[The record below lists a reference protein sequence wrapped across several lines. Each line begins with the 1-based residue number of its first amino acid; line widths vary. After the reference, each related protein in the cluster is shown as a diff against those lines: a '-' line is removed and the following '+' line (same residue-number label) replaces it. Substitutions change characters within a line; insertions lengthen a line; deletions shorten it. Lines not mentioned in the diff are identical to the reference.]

1 MVVQCF
7 LPERNSVTYIE
18 LSLSRLHWRAQRQT
32 TSQGLSDLFKQ
43 FRESLHSSMK
53 VHTGRPVLNLHG
65 NFKYT
70 ARCNAHLD
78 LSFCMLHS
86 VQFLCYM
93 QAHFKLSD
101 VSHLKEETFIQ
112 KTPNVSKR
120 NLVNAKNKSF
130 KFYKGSNN

>member
-1 MVVQCF
+1 
-7 LPERNSVTYIE
+7 
-18 LSLSRLHWRAQRQT
+18 
-32 TSQGLSDLFKQ
+32 
-43 FRESLHSSMK
+43 MK

-93 QAHFKLSD
+93 QAHF
-101 VSHLKEETFIQ
+101 LK
-112 KTPNVSKR
+112 VVR
-120 NLVNAKNKSF
+120 CKSF
-130 KFYKGSNN
+130 KGRNFYTKNSKCIKKKSSEC